1 MRLNMNSKKNYLGYL
16 FILPFSLM
24 FAIFKL
30 YPMLYGVVLSFWDRN
45 SEFHIYDTTFVG
57 FENYIKV
64 LTSSSFWESFMH
76 SIVFSLVNVSVVMIA
91 GFLLAILLDRAFAGR
106 TVVRTFF
113 YIPYVTNMIAVGVVF
128 KYLLNPQR
136 GPVNAIFR
144 LMGMEGPKW
153 LNSTTLAL
161 PTVAVIAAWVALAFN
176 IITCLAAL
184 QDIPKD
190 YYEVADLEGASR
202 LEKLRYIVI
211 PQIAPI
217 LFMLLTICLIRS
229 FKNYATIAGLT
240 GGGPGTATKVVSM
253 LIYADAFSYMKFSI
267 ASAEGIIFATFIII
281 LNRVLNKVRSIWERR

>member
-1 MRLNMNSKKNYLGYL
+1 MRLNNRKNYLGYF

-24 FAIFKL
+24 FIIFKL
-30 YPMLYGVVLSFWDRN
+30 YPMLYGVVMSFWDRN
-45 SEFHIYDTTFVG
+45 SEFHIHDTTFVG
-57 FENYIKV
+57 FENYVKV
-64 LTSSSFWESFMH
+64 LTSPSFWESFMH
-76 SIVFSLVNVSVVMIA
+76 SIVFSLINVAVVMIV
-91 GFLLAILLDRAFAGR
+91 GFVLALLLDRMFVGR
-106 TVVRTFF
+106 TIVRTFF

-136 GPVNAIFR
+136 GPINAIFR
-144 LMGMEGPKW
+144 AVGVTGPKW
-153 LNSTTLAL
+153 LNSTVLAL

-190 YYEVADLEGASR
+190 YYEVAELEGATR
-202 LEKLRYIVI
+202 IEKLRYII
-211 PQIAPI
+211 LPQIAPI

-267 ASAEGIIFATFIII
+267 ASAEGIIFAMFVII
-281 LNRVLNKVRSIWERR
+281 LNKGLNKVRSVWERR

>member
-1 MRLNMNSKKNYLGYL
+1 MKFDMRRRKNCLGYL

-24 FAIFKL
+24 FIIFKL
-30 YPMLYGVVLSFWDRN
+30 YPMLYGVVLSFWNRN
-45 SEFHIYDTTFVG
+45 SELHIYDTTFVG
-57 FENYIKV
+57 FENYVKV
-64 LTSSSFWESFMH
+64 LTSVSFWESFMH
-76 SIVFSLVNVSVVMIA
+76 SIMFSLVYVAVVMVV
-91 GFLLAILLDRAFAGR
+91 GFLLALLLDRAFLGR

-136 GPVNAIFR
+136 GPVNAVFR
-144 LMGMEGPKW
+144 ALGMAGPKW
-153 LNSTTLAL
+153 LNSTVLAL

-202 LEKLRYIVI
+202 IEKLRYVVL

-229 FKNYATIAGLT
+229 FKNYSTIVGLT
-240 GGGPGTATKVVSM
+240 EGGPGTATKVVSM

-281 LNRVLNKVRSIWERR
+281 LNRVLTKVRTIWERR